1 VRPHGFLQGA
11 TPASR
16 YQPSARAHPARL
28 PTIEYPT
35 HFVVKRIMNAGTFR
49 FQHKLL
55 LLSNTRTQLPVGLEE
70 VDDGI
75 WSIYFYDVLLA
86 RLDERDYTLRD

>member
-1 VRPHGFLQGA
+1 
-11 TPASR
+11 
-16 YQPSARAHPARL
+16 
-28 PTIEYPT
+28 
-35 HFVVKRIMNAGTFR
+35 MNAGTFR

-55 LLSNTRTQLPVGLEE
+55 LLSNTRKQLPVGLEE